1 MEYKQAIDIRISNF
15 INKVLN
21 FYIRKRE
28 SNIQRS
34 KNKIWEKN
42 FKTSEYFIHK
52 LDENLSI
59 KLYKDSYLSK
69 LVYEQFEVDEID
81 FVNNFLKEGD
91 IFLDIGANVGLFSLY
106 AAKKVGSTGSVIAFE
121 PAYDTYNRLLENCEL
136 NKLSNVRPFKLGLSN
151 ENTTLELNISSNGFE
166 AWNTFVKSND
176 NKFSSK
182 ESVEV
187 NSLDYFLSQNSID
200 TDKISLIKL
209 DVEGFEINVLEG
221 ASALLAKEN
230 APVFMVEF
238 TDDNAIAA
246 GHCCHEIYKLLN
258 QCGYTWYTYDA
269 AKKKLIFDPMRST
282 YPYNNLIAVKNIAR
296 NPRLSGFLID

>member
-81 FVNNFLKEGD
+81 FVNNLEKVKGLLNNIDNSNKVLKILKKGD
-91 IFLDIGANVGLFSLY
+91 
-106 AAKKVGSTGSVIAFE
+106 
-121 PAYDTYNRLLENCEL
+121 
-136 NKLSNVRPFKLGLSN
+136 N
-151 ENTTLELNISSNGFE
+151 ENYVVDIANNINKELQNKQNQFIE
-166 AWNTFVKSND
+166 ICKSFTSAPH
-176 NKFSSK
+176 K
-182 ESVEV
+182 
-187 NSLDYFLSQNSID
+187 SL
-200 TDKISLIKL
+200 T
-209 DVEGFEINVLEG
+209 
-221 ASALLAKEN
+221 
-230 APVFMVEF
+230 
-238 TDDNAIAA
+238 
-246 GHCCHEIYKLLN
+246 
-258 QCGYTWYTYDA
+258 
-269 AKKKLIFDPMRST
+269 
-282 YPYNNLIAVKNIAR
+282 
-296 NPRLSGFLID
+296 

>member
-136 NKLSNVRPFKLGLSN
+136 NKLSNVRPFKLGLSKKM
-151 ENTTLELNISSNGFE
+151 S
-166 AWNTFVKSND
+166 NTF
-176 NKFSSK
+176 
-182 ESVEV
+182 
-187 NSLDYFLSQNSID
+187 
-200 TDKISLIKL
+200 
-209 DVEGFEINVLEG
+209 
-221 ASALLAKEN
+221 
-230 APVFMVEF
+230 
-238 TDDNAIAA
+238 
-246 GHCCHEIYKLLN
+246 
-258 QCGYTWYTYDA
+258 
-269 AKKKLIFDPMRST
+269 R
-282 YPYNNLIAVKNIAR
+282 
-296 NPRLSGFLID
+296 